1 MGSDKELS
9 KERESKIWIFN
20 NGAFDTGT
28 LNGSAFNDSA
38 SNNNAG

>member
-9 KERESKIWIFN
+9 EERESKIWIFN

-28 LNGSAFNDSA
+28 LNDSA
-38 SNNNAG
+38 LNDYA

>member
-9 KERESKIWIFN
+9 EERESKIWIFN

-28 LNGSAFNDSA
+28 LNGSAFNDNA
-38 SNNNAG
+38 SNNNA